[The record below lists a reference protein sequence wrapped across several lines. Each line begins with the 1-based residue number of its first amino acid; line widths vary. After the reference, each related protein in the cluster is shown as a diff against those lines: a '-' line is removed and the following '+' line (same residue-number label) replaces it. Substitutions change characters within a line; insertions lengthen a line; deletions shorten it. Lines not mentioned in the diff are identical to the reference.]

1 MTTIKQS
8 SIVRNNCASC
18 TWKQIQTADVD
29 AHCYMFREEPN
40 GACAQYEGEATPC
53 GQVSNGIACTE
64 MRAGIQQLC
73 PDCNPW
79 RPA

>member
-29 AHCYMFREEPN
+29 AHCYMFREEPSRS
-40 GACAQYEGEATPC
+40 CAQYEGEATPC
-53 GQVSNGIACTE
+53 GQVSNDVACTE
-64 MRAGIQQLC
+64 MRTDIQQPHLN
-73 PDCNPW
+73 CNSW
-79 RPA
+79 RQA